1 MTQLAARAGAV
12 LHNIAR
18 IKSTYMKNV
27 DFKFALDMRY
37 NLVLGSYR
45 RLREVRKE
53 SDKLGSCPNPA
64 THAGRNQQGN
74 NPSKGGRC
82 LINCIRDAKIRLH
95 NVAVAVL
102 SKRIQGRGLAAEPRE
117 RQHGPERR
125 AVWENVGLPTTH
137 PTLPVATKKNNHDAA
152 SSSSWSGTS

>member
-1 MTQLAARAGAV
+1 MQNGSTVPKDVLNAKMLDFPRHIQPYPSPRKTLVMTQLAARAGAV

-18 IKSTYMKNV
+18 TKSTYLKNV

-37 NLVLGSYR
+37 NLVLGDYR
-45 RLREVRKE
+45 RLREVRRE
-53 SDKLGSCPNPA
+53 SDKMGSCPNPA

-95 NVAVAVL
+95 NVVVAVL
-102 SKRIQGRGLAAEPRE
+102 SK
-117 RQHGPERR
+117 
-125 AVWENVGLPTTH
+125 
-137 PTLPVATKKNNHDAA
+137 
-152 SSSSWSGTS
+152 